1 MSYLIAVTSII
12 IYSLTLFLLLKSVIK
27 RRIVSLMLCV
37 LFGVVSAIVSLG
49 LEYGWNYFLG
59 NFIGSHPSL
68 IFVESFIGVSLI
80 EEGMKWLWLVLVV
93 SRWRFF
99 DYYTDGVLFAC
110 GIAAGF
116 NLVEGAIYATIE
128 LDALNMVLRSFT
140 AVPVHFLFAIVMGF
154 LFARFK
160 LEGQQYFWFSLLI
173 PVILH
178 GLYDFFILQQYAELL
193 MGAAILVLI
202 GCLCLSIWI
211 IRVAVKADKLRMVRL
226 DNAGEV

>member
-12 IYSLTLFLLLKSVIK
+12 IYSLLLFWLMKLVVK
-27 RRIVSLMLCV
+27 RRVVALLLCV
-37 LFGVVSAIVSLG
+37 LFGVLSAIVSLA
-49 LEYGWNYFLG
+49 LEYGWNYLLG
-59 NFIGSHPSL
+59 DFISSHPSL
-68 IFVESFIGVSLI
+68 IFIESFIGVSLI
-80 EEGMKWLWLVLVV
+80 EESTKWLWLVFVIN
-93 SRWRFF
+93 RWRFF
-99 DYYTDGVLFAC
+99 NYYTDGVLFAC

-116 NLVEGAIYATIE
+116 NLVEGAIYASIE
-128 LDALNMVLRSFT
+128 LNALHMAVRSVT

-154 LFARFK
+154 LFARFR
-160 LEGQQYFWFSLLI
+160 LEGKQYLWFSLFI

-211 IRVAVKADKLRMVRL
+211 IHVAIKADKLRLVRL